1 MGATSY
7 GFGGFDYKARPD
19 FTAQRDSKG
28 AWSARNSFT
37 MLREVWETYAR
48 ELFVKGA
55 LLTDL
60 DPELNSYWSFLT
72 LESVEVGNE
81 PGAITVARCT
91 WAGWSETEY
100 DEDEDV
106 VYALSG
112 TRVERPIQQHPLFR
126 KEVVNNDDL
135 RGIYKAIL
143 MGAIKGEFKINE
155 GREKDP
161 DVLYV
166 ISTTDASIEHP
177 IENPTTIKWLE
188 IILEQGIKTYQAPTL
203 QWTEE
208 TSSATGWRDQNLNKL
223 GLVEYDGNNRPP
235 GSPPMPQYG
244 TFNWL
249 KISMNQT
256 QEGTVVQQS
265 QTWELSPP
273 GGFQPAYLYDYD
285 LSELEGEE

>member
-1 MGATSY
+1 MAATSY
-7 GFGGFDYKARPD
+7 GFGGFDYKARAD

-55 LLTDL
+55 LITDL
-60 DPELNSYWSFLT
+60 YPELNSYWSFLT

-81 PGAITVARCT
+81 PGAITIARCT

-100 DEDEDV
+100 DENEDV
-106 VYALSG
+106 VYSLSG
-112 TRVERPIQQHPLFR
+112 TRVERSIQEHPLFR
-126 KEVVNNDDL
+126 KEVIDNDDL

-166 ISTTDASIEHP
+166 ISTTDASIEYP

-208 TSSATGWRDQNLNKL
+208 TSSATGWRDQDLNKL
-223 GLVEYDGNNRPP
+223 GLIEYDGNNRPP

-273 GGFQPAYLYDYD
+273 GGFRPALLYDYD

>member
-37 MLREVWETYAR
+37 MLREVCETYAR

-55 LLTDL
+55 LITDL
-60 DPELNSYWSFLT
+60 YPELNSYWSFLT

-81 PGAITVARCT
+81 PGAITIARCT

-106 VYALSG
+106 VYSLSG
-112 TRVERPIQQHPLFR
+112 TRVERPIQEHPLFR
-126 KEVVNNDDL
+126 KEVIDNDDL

-166 ISTTDASIEHP
+166 ISTTDASIEYP

-208 TSSATGWRDQNLNKL
+208 TSSATGWRDQDLNKL
-223 GLVEYDGNNRPP
+223 GLIEYDGNNRPP

-273 GGFQPAYLYDYD
+273 GGFRPALLYDYD